1 MRPAPGKATMTLAQ
15 WNRAFSSR
23 ANSAMVRAMAFPRFP
38 FRAPADKGSGA
49 ALGDRVILVHGLA
62 RSYRSLAAM
71 GLALRAAG
79 YAVGHAA
86 YPSTRAAP
94 ESLVAQIAEAYG
106 PAQGEGKTHF
116 VTHSMGGILV
126 RDWLARGLPSGL
138 GRVVM
143 LAPPNHGSEL
153 VDRFGDLKA
162 FQMVNGPAGLSLGTG
177 PDSWPNRLPMPDYPV
192 GVIAG
197 TRSINPLLS
206 HLLPG
211 PDDGKVTVA
220 STRLERMADHLV
232 LPVSHTWMMVNPTV
246 IRQTIHFL
254 RHGRFQ
260 HD

>member
-1 MRPAPGKATMTLAQ
+1 
-15 WNRAFSSR
+15 
-23 ANSAMVRAMAFPRFP
+23 
-38 FRAPADKGSGA
+38 
-49 ALGDRVILVHGLA
+49 
-62 RSYRSLAAM
+62 
-71 GLALRAAG
+71 
-79 YAVGHAA
+79 
-86 YPSTRAAP
+86 
-94 ESLVAQIAEAYG
+94 
-106 PAQGEGKTHF
+106 
-116 VTHSMGGILV
+116 MGGILV
-126 RDWLARGLPSGL
+126 RDWLARGHPPGL

-162 FQMVNGPAGLSLGTG
+162 FQVVNGPAGLSLGTG
-177 PDSWPNRLPMPDYPV
+177 PDSWPNRLPAPDYPV
-192 GVIAG
+192 GIIAG

-220 STRLERMADHLV
+220 STRLEGMADHLI

-246 IRQTIHFL
+246 MRQTLHFL

>member
-1 MRPAPGKATMTLAQ
+1 MVAAMRFGRIPFAGPPDRPSGPNPTGTTPAE
-15 WNRAFSSR
+15 
-23 ANSAMVRAMAFPRFP
+23 
-38 FRAPADKGSGA
+38 
-49 ALGDRVILVHGLA
+49 RVILVHGLA
-62 RSYRSLAAM
+62 RSARSLAAM
-71 GLALRAAG
+71 GVALRAAG
-79 YAVGHAA
+79 FAVRHAA
-86 YPSTRAAP
+86 YPSTQAEP
-94 ESLVAQIAEAYG
+94 EALVAEVVAAFGG
-106 PAQGEGKTHF
+106 PYPGTTHV

-126 RDWLARGLPSGL
+126 RDWLAGGHPPGL

-162 FQMVNGPAGLSLGTG
+162 FQLVNGPAGLSLGTG
-177 PDSWPNRLPMPDYPV
+177 PESWPNRLPPPDYPV
-192 GVIAG
+192 GIIAG
-197 TRSINPLLS
+197 TRSVNPFLS

-220 STRLERMADHLV
+220 STRLEGMADHLT

-246 IRQTIHFL
+246 MRQTLHFL